1 MPTIVDVMEMDA
13 FSKRKQY
20 CFQVITPEKRVQF
33 AASTEED
40 LTKWIASI
48 KYVMDIFHSN

>member
-1 MPTIVDVMEMDA
+1 MPTIVDVVEMDA

-20 CFQVITPEKRVQF
+20 CFQVITPEKRIQF
-33 AASTEED
+33 AAATEEE